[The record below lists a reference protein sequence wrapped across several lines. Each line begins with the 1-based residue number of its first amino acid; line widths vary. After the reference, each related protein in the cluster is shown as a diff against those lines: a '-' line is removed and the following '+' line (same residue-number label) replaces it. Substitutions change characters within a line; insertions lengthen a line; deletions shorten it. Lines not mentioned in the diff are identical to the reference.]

1 MKMPQNRKELLE
13 QLKKKFDD
21 LNYRWNIE
29 RNKFEANAQHA
40 GAEARKKF
48 DDKQKEFTKIRND
61 MKEKISA
68 LEVASENAWEDLK
81 DGAEKTWNALSEAF
95 DKASSHFRK

>member
-1 MKMPQNRKELLE
+1 MSMNREDLLE

-21 LNYRWNIE
+21 INYRWNIE

-40 GAEARKKF
+40 GADARRKF
-48 DDKQKEFTKIRND
+48 DEKQKEFTKVRND
-61 MKEKISA
+61 MKQKIND
-68 LEVASENAWEDLK
+68 LEAASENAWEDLK

-95 DKASSHFRK
+95 DKAASHFKK

>member
-1 MKMPQNRKELLE
+1 MSKNREDLLE
-13 QLKKKFDD
+13 QLKQKFDD
-21 LNYRWNIE
+21 INYRWNIE
-29 RNKFEANAQHA
+29 LNKFEANAQHA

-48 DDKQKEFTKIRND
+48 DDKQKEFTKIRNK

-68 LEVASENAWEDLK
+68 LEIASDNAWEDLK

-95 DKASSHFRK
+95 DKASAYFRK

>member
-1 MKMPQNRKELLE
+1 MSMNREDLLE

-21 LNYRWNIE
+21 INYRWNIG

-48 DDKQKEFTKIRND
+48 NDKQKEFTKIRND
-61 MKEKISA
+61 MKERISA
-68 LEVASENAWEDLK
+68 LENASENAWEDLK

>member
-1 MKMPQNRKELLE
+1 MSVNREDLLE

-29 RNKFEANAQHA
+29 RNNLEANAQHA
-40 GAEARKKF
+40 SAEARKKF
-48 DDKQKEFTKIRND
+48 EEKQREFTIIRND